1 MGSETAR
8 VHYTFWKRGS
18 VASDDF
24 AVRCETVGDGRIPMV
39 HGTGEVL
46 VKDERHAARFAEATI
61 SEANA
66 VGLDELR
73 RPGAISL

>member
-1 MGSETAR
+1 
-8 VHYTFWKRGS
+8 
-18 VASDDF
+18 
-24 AVRCETVGDGRIPMV
+24 MV

-46 VKDERHAARFAEATI
+46 VGYERHAARFAEATI